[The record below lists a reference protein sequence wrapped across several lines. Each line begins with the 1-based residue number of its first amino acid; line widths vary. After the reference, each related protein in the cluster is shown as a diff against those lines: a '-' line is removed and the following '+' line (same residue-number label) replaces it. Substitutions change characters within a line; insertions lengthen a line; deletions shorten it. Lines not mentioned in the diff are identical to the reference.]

1 MTAQNA
7 PSRSVAHGV
16 FTIERSYESVTPQRV
31 FDAFASVEGKN
42 GWFTA
47 PNDKWEIVERTMDF
61 RVGGRERLKGQG
73 KSGLVT
79 EFEATYFDI
88 IPGERIVY
96 VYEMHLDG
104 RKISVSLATFEF
116 KPLATGAKLIM
127 TEQGAFLDGYDD
139 NGSRER
145 GSRDI
150 IEKLS
155 AYLEGRLPRPCATL
169 PEGH

>member
-1 MTAQNA
+1 MTAQTQ
-7 PSRSVAHGV
+7 PDRSAAHGI
-16 FTIERSYESVTPQRV
+16 FTIEHTYLSVTPQRV

-42 GWFTA
+42 NWFTA
-47 PNDKWEIVERTMDF
+47 PNDRWDIVERTMDF
-61 RVGGRERLKGQG
+61 RIGGRERLKGQW
-73 KSGLVT
+73 KSGMVT
-79 EFEATYFDI
+79 QFDATYFDI

-96 VYEMHLDG
+96 AYEMHLDG

-116 KPLATGAKLIM
+116 KPLGAGAKLIM

-150 IEKLS
+150 MHKLS
-155 AYLEGRLPRPCATL
+155 AYLEG
-169 PEGH
+169 